1 LPLWIRPFLTTSE
14 ESQLGQVRGDIQ
26 DPTKHLFLYPYISRT
41 TQSPT
46 CKIDVNVIT
55 KIGILKWS
63 RNEHFP
69 SVSREKAIAALE
81 LVKEMLT
88 AYANPA

>member
-41 TQSPT
+41 TNSRIVPFRLSVTINISQM
-46 CKIDVNVIT
+46 VMA
-55 KIGILKWS
+55 LKS
-63 RNEHFP
+63 NI
-69 SVSREKAIAALE
+69 SQL
-81 LVKEMLT
+81 LT
-88 AYANPA
+88 N

>member
-41 TQSPT
+41 T
-46 CKIDVNVIT
+46 
-55 KIGILKWS
+55 LLAE
-63 RNEHFP
+63 RFF
-69 SVSREKAIAALE
+69 SVH
-81 LVKEMLT
+81 
-88 AYANPA
+88 